1 MVASLELAKKQI
13 TDDAAQLAAELALL
27 KRSNSELLQ
36 VVLIFPFFIQFL
48 TRHMLLANWGFEA
61 AAIQVQDRRRTT
73 DAII

>member
-48 TRHMLLANWGFEA
+48 TRHMLLAN
-61 AAIQVQDRRRTT
+61 
-73 DAII
+73 